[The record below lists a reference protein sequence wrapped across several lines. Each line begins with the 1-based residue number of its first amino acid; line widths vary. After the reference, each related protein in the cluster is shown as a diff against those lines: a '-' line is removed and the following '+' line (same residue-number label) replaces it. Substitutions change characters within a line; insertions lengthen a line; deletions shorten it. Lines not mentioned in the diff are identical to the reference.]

1 VATAGLARDSND
13 AEEINCNCYTIN
25 IPEAFAMRLN
35 DLYDDLLEAK
45 KKEPDAYA
53 HKTGELPPA
62 FKHSMPDTH
71 SFPKMDSGYGYYRFV
86 VALAGHPDTEV
97 TKETPLRDQPVAVA
111 YTEQEHQMIHKVCD
125 SLGIDAK
132 ELSYKVSSELPDT
145 YTKSPVMKFHMSE
158 GQLQRFIAAVNL
170 QKAMGK
176 RATYDLFEDFPTKE
190 VSRAERNTLPQVVVM
205 PELNSGNNY
214 PQYRFMTIMAAAR
227 AVEKGEVPY
236 KKLVP
241 WASAMAVAGYAPEEV
256 ETAILAAKQS
266 GFAVDTITDTK
277 SHEPDWVNTTS
288 PVMKFKMDESQND
301 LLKRHTDLIEAF
313 YDAVR

>member
-1 VATAGLARDSND
+1 
-13 AEEINCNCYTIN
+13 
-25 IPEAFAMRLN
+25 MRLN

-45 KKEPDAYA
+45 SKKVPDAYA
-53 HKTGELPPA
+53 HKQGELPPA

-71 SFPKMDSGYGYYRFV
+71 SFPKMDAGYGYYRFV
-86 VALAGHPDTEV
+86 VALAGHPETEV
-97 TKETPLRDQPVAVA
+97 TRENPLRDQPVAVA

-125 SLGIDAK
+125 SLGLDAK

-145 YTKSPVMKFHMSE
+145 YITSPVMKFHMSE
-158 GQLQRFIAAVNL
+158 SQLQRFIGAVNL

-176 RATYDLFEDFPTKE
+176 RATYDLFEDFPTKT
-190 VSRAERNTLPQVVVM
+190 VTSADKNILPQVVVV

-241 WASAMAVAGYAPEEV
+241 WASALAVCGYAPEEV
-256 ETAILAAKQS
+256 ETAIMAAKQS
-266 GFAVDTITDTK
+266 GFAIDTISNTK

-288 PVMKFKMDESQND
+288 PVMKFQMSESQSD
-301 LLKRHTDLIEAF
+301 LLQRHLSLIVAF
-313 YDAVR
+313 YEAVR

>member
-1 VATAGLARDSND
+1 
-13 AEEINCNCYTIN
+13 
-25 IPEAFAMRLN
+25 MRLN

-45 KKEPDAYA
+45 KKVPDAYA

-62 FKHSMPDTH
+62 FKHSMPDSH
-71 SFPKMDSGYGYYRFV
+71 SFPKMDTGYGYYRFV

-97 TKETPLRDQPVAVA
+97 TKSNPLRDQPVAVA
-111 YTEQEHQMIHKVCD
+111 YTEQEHEMIHKVCD

-132 ELSYKVSSELPDT
+132 ELSYEVSSELPDT

-170 QKAMGK
+170 QKAMGNC
-176 RATYDLFEDFPTKE
+176 ATYDLFEDFPTKS
-190 VSRAERNTLPQVVVM
+190 VTTTLNDTLPQIVIM
-205 PELNSGNNY
+205 PELTSSNNY

-241 WASAMAVAGYAPEEV
+241 WATAMAVAGYAPSEV
-256 ETAILAAKQS
+256 ETALLAAKQS
-266 GFAVDTITDTK
+266 GIEVQIMTNTK
-277 SHEPDWVNTTS
+277 SHEPEWVNTAS
-288 PVMKFKMDESQND
+288 PVMKFKMDESQSD
-301 LLKRHTDLIEAF
+301 LLDRHLRLIEAF
-313 YDAVR
+313 YDAVS